1 LTGLFLIGYGASRFL
16 IEYVRE
22 PDVHIG
28 FIFDFITM
36 GQILSLPMMLAG
48 AGFVYWAIARK

>member
-1 LTGLFLIGYGASRFL
+1 
-16 IEYVRE
+16 VRE